1 MTDYTKYCE
10 IKTKDVTDYKGDFDS
25 TYEAFES
32 RETQVNDALK
42 KLLAEGYEIID
53 IKYNDIA
60 SGDRHSNVYAVG
72 TISYGKR
79 KDTTKK

>member
-1 MTDYTKYCE
+1 MTDYTKYST
-10 IKTKDVTDYKGDFDS
+10 IKTKDVTGHKGNLDG

-32 RETQVNDALK
+32 RETQVNDALE

-53 IKYNDIA
+53 IKYNDFA
-60 SGDRHSNVYAVG
+60 SGDHHRGVYAVG
-72 TISYGKR
+72 TIIYGKR

>member
-1 MTDYTKYCE
+1 MIDYTKYSM
-10 IKTKDVTDYKGDFDS
+10 IKTRDVTGHKGDCDS
-25 TYEAFES
+25 TYKAFES
-32 RETQVNDALK
+32 RETRVNDTLE

-53 IKYNDIA
+53 IKYNGIA

-72 TISYGKR
+72 TIIYGKR

>member
-1 MTDYTKYCE
+1 MIDYTKYCE
-10 IKTKDVTDYKGDFDS
+10 IKTKDVTGYKGDYGS
-25 TYEAFES
+25 TYDAFGNREAK
-32 RETQVNDALK
+32 VNDALK

-60 SGDRHSNVYAVG
+60 SGDRHRNVYAVG
-72 TISYGKR
+72 TIIYGKR